1 MDIKD
6 LEWTVSVAEN
16 EWCRLDGY
24 LIGTLNKDQYKKA
37 SELMELFRETIKKV
51 IDDAR
56 DDEG

>member
-37 SELMELFRETIKKV
+37 SELMELFRETIKTV

-56 DDEG
+56 DDED

>member
-24 LIGTLNKDQYKKA
+24 LVGTLNEAQYKKA
-37 SELMELFRETIKKV
+37 SELMELFRETIKTV